1 MREKVRLFLAVV
13 FTLLVAG
20 GCGAGNNVYMEK
32 VAEEENGTET
42 VERDVTEQKQE
53 FCYVYVCGAVLAP
66 GVYEI
71 PADGRVYEAIKAAGG
86 LADGACAEA
95 INQAEH
101 VSDGQMIRIPT
112 EEEVSEW
119 DRKNEA
125 DDDGR
130 MDINQASVAD
140 FMTLPG
146 IGASKAEALVSY
158 REAKGGFSSIE
169 DIMNVDGIK
178 KGVFDKIKDRIKVN

>member
-1 MREKVRLFLAVV
+1 M
-13 FTLLVAG
+13 
-20 GCGAGNNVYMEK
+20 
-32 VAEEENGTET
+32 
-42 VERDVTEQKQE
+42 
-53 FCYVYVCGAVLAP
+53 
-66 GVYEI
+66 
-71 PADGRVYEAIKAAGG
+71 
-86 LADGACAEA
+86 
-95 INQAEH
+95 
-101 VSDGQMIRIPT
+101 SDGQMIRIPT

-119 DRKNEA
+119 DRKKEA
-125 DDDGR
+125 DEDGR
-130 MDINQASVAD
+130 MDINHASVAD

>member
-1 MREKVRLFLAVV
+1 MA
-13 FTLLVAG
+13 
-20 GCGAGNNVYMEK
+20 
-32 VAEEENGTET
+32 
-42 VERDVTEQKQE
+42 EQKQE
-53 FCYVYVCGAVLAP
+53 SCYVCGAVLVP

-86 LADGACAEA
+86 LTEGACAEA
-95 INQAEH
+95 INQAER

-119 DRKNEA
+119 DRRKEA
-125 DDDGR
+125 DEDGR
-130 MDINQASVAD
+130 MDINHASVAD

>member
-1 MREKVRLFLAVV
+1 MREKARLFLAVV

-32 VAEEENGTET
+32 VTEEAAGTET
-42 VERDVTEQKQE
+42 EEQDVAEQKQE
-53 FCYVYVCGAVLAP
+53 SCYVYVCGAVLVP

-71 PADGRVYEAIKAAGG
+71 PADGRVYEAVKAAGG
-86 LADGACAEA
+86 LAEGACAEA
-95 INQAEH
+95 INQAER

-119 DRKNEA
+119 DRRKEA
-125 DDDGR
+125 DEDGR
-130 MDINQASVAD
+130 MDINHASVAD

>member
-32 VAEEENGTET
+32 VAEEETGTET

-95 INQAEH
+95 VNQAEH

-125 DDDGR
+125 DDGR